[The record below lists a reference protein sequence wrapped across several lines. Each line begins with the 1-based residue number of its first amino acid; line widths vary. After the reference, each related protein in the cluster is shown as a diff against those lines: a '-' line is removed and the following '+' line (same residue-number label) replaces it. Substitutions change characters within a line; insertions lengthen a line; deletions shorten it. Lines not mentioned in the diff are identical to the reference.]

1 MLRSALLKSPR
12 SIYISGSIV
21 SPSRGRKDLAL
32 SYTSSKPTMHHRM
45 SSLCFSVSG
54 LQVPI
59 KKAFGLFLAI
69 LHSFNSSQQTLKIM
83 KGPNIAVLC
92 DFYFKEQGEQ
102 AMSSFSLSTQNYR
115 CLKNRGL
122 ALCRNAF
129 GTAWCLCVSV
139 CLRHLSAQ
147 NNHVSALRFLSLAKF
162 SIPIFISRQLA
173 PTPKC
178 QPYDPFKISCE
189 SSMFVRVGLW
199 QHDLWQLLYT
209 SSNLWNARNKIRRY
223 GTMKP
228 SQIQKYLHRHFRLC
242 LNRTLSSQDSHIEFL
257 KLRQSLLMFLSSPCG
272 SRLERLSK
280 LQYGFGGQFSFSLLF
295 SIPKH
300 THEARMLC
308 VYVYVYEWL
317 PLKSRPLTLKYSNRV
332 LNIKTTEAS
341 LDVVSVARLCSKT
354 LKPEVC
360 IYIYFI

>member
-45 SSLCFSVSG
+45 CSLCFSVSG

-59 KKAFGLFLAI
+59 KKAFGIFLAI

-147 NNHVSALRFLSLAKF
+147 NNHVSALRFLCLWRNSLYQYSSLA
-162 SIPIFISRQLA
+162 S
-173 PTPKC
+173 
-178 QPYDPFKISCE
+178 
-189 SSMFVRVGLW
+189 
-199 QHDLWQLLYT
+199 
-209 SSNLWNARNKIRRY
+209 
-223 GTMKP
+223 
-228 SQIQKYLHRHFRLC
+228 LHRL
-242 LNRTLSSQDSHIEFL
+242 
-257 KLRQSLLMFLSSPCG
+257 QSVNHMI
-272 SRLERLSK
+272 LSK
-280 LQYGFGGQFSFSLLF
+280 YHASLPCLYVWDYGSTIFDSFSTPQVI
-295 SIPKH
+295 SG
-300 THEARMLC
+300 MLETKLEGM
-308 VYVYVYEWL
+308 VPWS
-317 PLKSRPLTLKYSNRV
+317 PLKYKSTYTGIFVCVWIEHFLLKTPI
-332 LNIKTTEAS
+332 LN
-341 LDVVSVARLCSKT
+341 
-354 LKPEVC
+354 
-360 IYIYFI
+360 F